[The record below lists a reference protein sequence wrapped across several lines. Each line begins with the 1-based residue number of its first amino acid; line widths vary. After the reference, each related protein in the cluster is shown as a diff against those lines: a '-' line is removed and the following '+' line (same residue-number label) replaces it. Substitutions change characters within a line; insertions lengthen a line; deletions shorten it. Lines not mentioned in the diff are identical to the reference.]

1 MEDLT
6 RFWVIEDSS
15 DETAWK
21 NTDIWSADTRSGK
34 VAGISDTKFKNSL
47 NNLGRSNTKDW
58 SWTYIRGISQT
69 NIAAP
74 TIINTAKDR
83 INAIDSETL

>member
-1 MEDLT
+1 MEDFT
-6 RFWVIEDSS
+6 RFWVIEDNS

-47 NNLGRSNTKDW
+47 NSLGRSNTKVW
-58 SWTYIRGISQT
+58 SWTYINGINQI
-69 NIAAP
+69 NMAAP
-74 TIINTAKDR
+74 TIINTANDR